1 MSSVNITASNINQYF
16 SVTNGIDYFI
26 WNNNILSPTN
36 LGNKLDTCSITNLV
50 SKYDMTLK
58 FNYVANTRFG
68 SFPTSSWNG
77 NRFTFLVNDT
87 QKITVDFW
95 NSSSSW
101 TGEIKKGDIL
111 TFKYLKERTRND
123 GTYTDD
129 TCTISNITI
138 VKGLG
143 GGGPYIGVNN
153 LAKKVKQMYIGVN
166 GVARRIKKAYI
177 GVNGVAKL
185 IYNSSPL
192 NASNIFTENGTFVVP
207 ETGNY
212 TIELHGGGGGGG
224 GGLRWRMSSDDSY
237 TYQTGGDGGHSGSKY
252 TNVRLT
258 AGQIYTITVGKGGAG
273 GSSASSSEWSGMS
286 ATAGHNGTKSS
297 FGNLYAVEGGK
308 GGGKATGYGS
318 SYTNGATGDS
328 QGTLKIGIIIDGI
341 TYGTGGEKG
350 YVNYYGGNGSNGIV
364 IITKQN

>member
-1 MSSVNITASNINQYF
+1 MQIIKNNINQYF
-16 SVTNGIDYFI
+16 SVTNGTDYFA
-26 WNNNILSPTN
+26 WNNDILSPTN
-36 LGNKLDTCSITNLV
+36 LGTKLDTCSITNLI

-68 SFPTSSWNG
+68 DFPGGNWSG
-77 NRFTFLVNDT
+77 NRFIFLINNIE
-87 QKITVDFW
+87 KITVDFW

-111 TFKYLKERTRND
+111 TFKYLKERTRHD
-123 GTYTDD
+123 GTYTEDA
-129 TCTISNITI
+129 CTISKITI
-138 VKGLG
+138 TKGLG

-177 GVNGVAKL
+177 GINGIAKL

-207 ETGNY
+207 ETGTY

-224 GGLRWRMSSDDSY
+224 GGLRWRYTSDGNY
-237 TYQTGGDGGHSGSKY
+237 TYQIGGVGGNSGSKY

-258 AGQIYTITVGKGGAG
+258 AGQTYAIIVGTGGAG
-273 GSSASSSEWSGMS
+273 GSSTSYSEWSGMS
-286 ATAGHNGTKSS
+286 NTDGENGTKSS
-297 FGNLYAVEGGK
+297 FGNLYTVEGG
-308 GGGKATGYGS
+308 GGGGSATSYGS
-318 SYTNGATGDS
+318 SYKDGAAGINY
-328 QGTLKIGIIIDGI
+328 GTLQTGITIDGI
-341 TYGTGGEKG
+341 TYGTGGAEG
-350 YVNYYGGNGSNGIV
+350 SVNNYGGNGNNGIV
-364 IITKQN
+364 IITKQ